1 MAFCKTKRIN
11 KNKLCTGD
19 LDKLID
25 IKERQVS
32 SGGIGDNTASET
44 FVTVKDNVFAGIETP
59 SGIAFYNGVNINELQ
74 STMITHKFFIF
85 YDPDFPNIE
94 NGNHY
99 IFYNNDRF
107 KVIRVTNDNEQ
118 NEFMIIETTNRGDE
132 DKEAVNA

>member
-1 MAFCKTKRIN
+1 MAVCKTKRIN

-25 IKERQVS
+25 IKERQVTS
-32 SGGIGDNTASET
+32 AGIGANTATET
-44 FVTVKDNVFAGIETP
+44 FISVKDNVYAGIETP

-74 STMITHKFFIF
+74 STMITHKFYIY
-85 YDPDFPNIE
+85 YDPDLPNIE

-107 KVIRVTNDNEQ
+107 KVIRAKNENEQ
-118 NEFMIIETTNRGDE
+118 NEFLVIETTNRGDE
-132 DKEAVNA
+132 DKKAVNA